1 MYANPLGVCSTQ
13 ADTQTHWG
21 DGAYCGV
28 VLRLH
33 SSCLI
38 LFLPFLPSTPATQS
52 LPFLSGGVTAQ
63 SRGATLQGHTMA
75 RSTILPAG
83 WEGSGN
89 LWWGASC
96 MRSETPELDGR
107 VWRGQLSRVGVFFKC
122 FFSLQFLSSPL
133 LSQHQGF
140 FSPGLC
146 PADSQ
151 VMWYDLF
158 PFAGVWLN
166 FIIQLWFSSYL
177 IFLLL
182 QQRFLKM

>member
-107 VWRGQLSRVGVFFKC
+107 VWRGNWAEWVFF
-122 FFSLQFLSSPL
+122 FNVFSPFSSFPL
-133 LSQHQGF
+133 LS
-140 FSPGLC
+140 
-146 PADSQ
+146 
-151 VMWYDLF
+151 F
-158 PFAGVWLN
+158 PSIRDFLVLVCV
-166 FIIQLWFSSYL
+166 QLTLKWCDMTSSLLLVCGWISSFSSGSLL
-177 IFLLL
+177 ISSFY
-182 QQRFLKM
+182 FCSKGF